1 MSKKPTILLYL
12 LVLLSLVLGA
22 CATPTAAPTEPAAP
36 VATEAP
42 AEPAATEPPA
52 AATEEALAPVAGDKR
67 IILATTTSTED
78 SGLLEVILPD
88 FTAQT
93 GIEVDVIAVGTGQAL
108 QLGIDGNADVL
119 LVHARAREDE
129 FMTNGDGVR
138 REEVMYNDFVI
149 VGPAA
154 DPAGIKGMTSANEI
168 MKKIA
173 DTGSTFIS
181 RGDDS
186 GTHTKELSVW
196 KAAGI
201 EPADDWYVSAGQGMG
216 DVLNMAKEQLAYTLS
231 DRATYLALVKEGL
244 DLVILG
250 EGDPVL
256 FNPYGVIAVNP
267 DKNDQIQNDLANQF
281 IDWIISVP
289 TQELIG
295 QFGVADFGAPL
306 FIPNSELY
314 NASKS
319 AQTGGKII
327 LATTTSTEDSGL
339 LEVILPDFT
348 AQTGIEVDVI
358 AVGTGQA
365 LQLGVDGNADVLL
378 VHARAREDEFMT
390 NGDGVRR
397 EEVMYNDFVIVG
409 PAADPAGIK
418 GMRNVSNALKKLADS
433 GATFISRGDDSGTHT
448 KELSVWKAAG
458 IEEPSGDWY
467 VSAGQGMGDVLN
479 MAKEQLAYT
488 LSDRATYLALVKEG
502 LDLEIVVEGDA
513 VLFNP
518 YGVIAVN
525 PEKNAQIRND
535 LANIF
540 IDWIISVPTQELIGQ
555 FGVADFGA
563 PLFIPNSELYNAAQA
578 ANAPAAALKVTG
590 KVTTEMAWTEEEVKA
605 METMEATAPN
615 SKGVDETYTG
625 VSINALLAL
634 AGLDPAATAIT
645 LVADDGYSV
654 DVPLAD
660 LQACANCIL
669 SFRSNG
675 GFSSVM
681 PGFDK
686 SFGVKGVVEIVVK

>member
-1 MSKKPTILLYL
+1 
-12 LVLLSLVLGA
+12 
-22 CATPTAAPTEPAAP
+22 
-36 VATEAP
+36 
-42 AEPAATEPPA
+42 
-52 AATEEALAPVAGDKR
+52 
-67 IILATTTSTED
+67 
-78 SGLLEVILPD
+78 
-88 FTAQT
+88 
-93 GIEVDVIAVGTGQAL
+93 
-108 QLGIDGNADVL
+108 
-119 LVHARAREDE
+119 
-129 FMTNGDGVR
+129 MTNGDGVR

-201 EPADDWYVSAGQGMG
+201 EPAGDWYVSAGQGMG

-267 DKNDQIQNDLANQF
+267 DKNDQIQNDLANQ
-281 IDWIISVP
+281 
-289 TQELIG
+289 
-295 QFGVADFGAPL
+295 
-306 FIPNSELY
+306 
-314 NASKS
+314 
-319 AQTGGKII
+319 
-327 LATTTSTEDSGL
+327 
-339 LEVILPDFT
+339 
-348 AQTGIEVDVI
+348 
-358 AVGTGQA
+358 
-365 LQLGVDGNADVLL
+365 
-378 VHARAREDEFMT
+378 
-390 NGDGVRR
+390 
-397 EEVMYNDFVIVG
+397 
-409 PAADPAGIK
+409 
-418 GMRNVSNALKKLADS
+418 
-433 GATFISRGDDSGTHT
+433 
-448 KELSVWKAAG
+448 
-458 IEEPSGDWY
+458 
-467 VSAGQGMGDVLN
+467 
-479 MAKEQLAYT
+479 
-488 LSDRATYLALVKEG
+488 
-502 LDLEIVVEGDA
+502 
-513 VLFNP
+513 
-518 YGVIAVN
+518 
-525 PEKNAQIRND
+525 
-535 LANIF
+535 F

-654 DVPLAD
+654 DVPPAD

-681 PGFDK
+681 PGFNK